1 MSEHQSALEQH
12 LEHGLSGTPTLKAAE
27 QHHYLGTFRER
38 VWLTISVAQL
48 TDDWASV
55 FERVI
60 TASAERVVFFNGNL
74 PDEVL
79 RPYLRLA
86 AQHQINF
93 TIKTGPEFT
102 TTAASLAIVIAAKTA
117 INEPVVDIVQRFTP
131 TPATPAPAS
140 QPWWQ
145 RLFHFGK
152 EG

>member
-27 QHHYLGTFRER
+27 QYHYLGTFRER

-55 FERVI
+55 FERGI

-102 TTAASLAIVIAAKTA
+102 TTADSLAIVIAAKTA
-117 INEPVVDIVQRFTP
+117 INEPVVDIAQRFTP
-131 TPATPAPAS
+131 TPATPAPTK